1 MDAMS
6 IIDCI
11 WASLKK
17 HKTRY
22 LGFIIQKSDDDGHE
36 QHKEFERIG
45 HTDISVDK
53 GMRKKVKLK
62 TTVTKVQ
69 I

>member
-1 MDAMS
+1 MT

-22 LGFIIQKSDDDGHE
+22 LDFIIQKSDDDGHE
-36 QHKEFERIG
+36 YHKEFEKELAIL
-45 HTDISVDK
+45 ILV
-53 GMRKKVKLK
+53 
-62 TTVTKVQ
+62 
-69 I
+69 